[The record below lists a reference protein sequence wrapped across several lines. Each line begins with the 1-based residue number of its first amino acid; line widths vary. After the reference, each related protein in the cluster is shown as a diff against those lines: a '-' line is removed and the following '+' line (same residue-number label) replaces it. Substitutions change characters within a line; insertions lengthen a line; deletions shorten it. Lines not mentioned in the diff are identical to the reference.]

1 VARLRSEVNAILAQP
16 EVMDKLA
23 AAGSGDPYISTQ
35 AEFAA
40 RIRSDYDR
48 YGKVIHAIGLHV
60 E

>member
-1 VARLRSEVNAILAQP
+1 MNAILGQSD
-16 EVMDKLA
+16 VMDKLA
-23 AAGSGDPYISTQ
+23 AAGSGDPYVSTQ

-40 RIRSDYDR
+40 RIRSDYDK